1 VTAPAHQAQ
10 LEAAGLSV
18 TFPTRDGNV
27 QAVRDLS
34 FTLER
39 GETLGIVGE
48 SGSGKSTVAL
58 AVLGLLPKY
67 AQVTGSVRLMGRELV
82 GLREDE
88 LAKIRSTTIAY
99 IPQDPLSSLNPAFT
113 VGWQVAETIWT
124 RRNVS
129 KEDAKRRA
137 IELLELVGIPR
148 AAERADNYPHEFSGG
163 MRQRVVIAI
172 AMAND
177 PDVMIAD
184 EPTTALDVTIQ
195 AQVLEAL
202 RAAREQTQASL
213 IIITHDLGVVA
224 GMADR
229 VMVMYAGRAVET
241 GSADTVF
248 YESRMPYTLGL
259 LGSLPR
265 VDTRSGP
272 LRPIPGSP
280 PSLLNLPNACPF
292 APRCPIAYRRCR
304 TEEPALTIVGPDHG
318 TACHRS
324 GELTP
329 GDTGLFAA
337 TSADTEVQAPAAA
350 LADTEGPPPAAPP
363 ADTDGQAPGA
373 ALADTDG
380 QPPAAALGDTEVSAD
395 GDGTRPP
402 PGDGVTLISVHDLV
416 KHFPIRGGKLV
427 RHTVGEAHAVCGVS
441 FDLAERETLGLVGES
456 GCGKSTTARTV
467 LQLLPAT
474 SGSVRYRDTELTGQS
489 RKQLRPMRQ
498 HLQVVFQDP
507 YASLD
512 PRMPVGEIVGEPLKV
527 HGRWNRT
534 TGPARVDRLFELV
547 GLNPEH
553 RNRFPHEFSG
563 GQRQR
568 VGIARALALDPKVL
582 VLDEPVSA
590 LDVSIQA
597 GVVNLLEEL
606 QDRLGLAYLF
616 IAHDLSV
623 VRHICDRVA
632 VMYLGK
638 IVEIGTGTEVYDSP
652 SHPYTQA
659 LLSAVPVPD
668 PAVERERRRIILTG
682 DVPSAVSPP
691 SGCRFR
697 TRCWKAQE
705 ICAEEEPALTERGQG
720 HPVACHF
727 ADVTKVIP
735 G

>member
-1 VTAPAHQAQ
+1 VTAPAYQAQ

-27 QAVRDLS
+27 QAVRELDFS
-34 FTLER
+34 LER
-39 GETLGIVGE
+39 GETIGIVGE

-82 GLREDE
+82 GLREEE

-148 AAERADNYPHEFSGG
+148 AAERADSYPHEFSGG

-213 IIITHDLGVVA
+213 ILITHDLGVVA

-229 VMVMYAGRAVET
+229 VMVMYAGKAVET

-248 YESRMPYTLGL
+248 YHSQMPYTLGL

-265 VDTRSGP
+265 MDTRSGP

-304 TEEPALTIVGPDHG
+304 REEPALTIVGPDHG
-318 TACHRS
+318 AACHRA

-329 GDTGLFAA
+329 GDTSLFAA
-337 TSADTEVQAPAAA
+337 TSADTQVQPPAAA
-350 LADTEGPPPAAPP
+350 LP
-363 ADTDGQAPGA
+363 
-373 ALADTDG
+373 DTDG
-380 QPPAAALGDTEVSAD
+380 QPPAAALPDTDGQPPAAALPDTDGQPPAAALADTEVSAD
-395 GDGTRPP
+395 GDGTWPSV
-402 PGDGVTLISVHDLV
+402 GNGATLISVQDLV
-416 KHFPIRGGKLV
+416 KHFPIRGGKLI
-427 RHTVGEAHAVCGVS
+427 RHTVGEAHAVCGIS

-512 PRMPVGEIVGEPLKV
+512 PRMPVGEIVAEPLKV
-527 HGRWNRT
+527 HGRWDRK
-534 TGPARVDRLFELV
+534 TGPERVDRLFELV

-568 VGIARALALDPKVL
+568 VGVARALALDPKVL

-638 IVEIGTGTEVYDSP
+638 IVEIGTGTQVYDSP

-668 PAVERERRRIILTG
+668 PAIERERRRIILTG

-705 ICAEEEPALTERGQG
+705 ICAQEEPALTERGQG

>member
-1 VTAPAHQAQ
+1 MNQDI
-10 LEAAGLSV
+10 LRAADLSV
-18 TFPTRDGNV
+18 TFSTHEGAV
-27 QAVRDLS
+27 QAVRHLD
-34 FTLER
+34 FRVGR

-58 AVLGLLPKY
+58 AVLGLLSRN
-67 AQVTGSVRLMGRELV
+67 ATVTGSINCQGRELV
-82 GLREDE
+82 GLPEE
-88 LAKIRSTTIAY
+88 KLAQIRGETIAFV
-99 IPQDPLSSLNPAFT
+99 PQDPLSSLNPAFR
-113 VGWQVAETIWT
+113 VGWQISEAIWT
-124 RRNVS
+124 RGKLSR
-129 KEDAKRRA
+129 EDADRRA
-137 IELLELVGIPR
+137 IELLDLVGIPQAAQR
-148 AAERADNYPHEFSGG
+148 AQSYPHEFSGG
-163 MRQRVVIAI
+163 MRQRVVIAM

-177 PDVMIAD
+177 PTVIIAD

-202 RAAREQTQASL
+202 KAARDQAQASL
-213 IIITHDLGVVA
+213 ILITHDLGVVA

-241 GSADTVF
+241 GPANEIYYS
-248 YESRMPYTLGL
+248 SRMPYTLGL

-265 VDTRSGP
+265 LDADSSGP

-280 PSLLNLPNACPF
+280 PSLLNLPPGCSF
-292 APRCPIAYRRCR
+292 AVRCPIAFEQCFREDPPLRDV
-304 TEEPALTIVGPDHG
+304 TALDHQA
-318 TACHRS
+318 ACHRS
-324 GELTP
+324 GELADVGTELFAP
-329 GDTGLFAA
+329 TWTDTGNGLPEFGASDA
-337 TSADTEVQAPAAA
+337 TV
-350 LADTEGPPPAAPP
+350 APP
-363 ADTDGQAPGA
+363 AGQS
-373 ALADTDG
+373 DRTVIEV
-380 QPPAAALGDTEVSAD
+380 TE
-395 GDGTRPP
+395 
-402 PGDGVTLISVHDLV
+402 LV
-416 KHFPIRGGKLV
+416 KHFPIQGGRII
-427 RHTVGEAHAVCGVS
+427 RHQVGEAHAVCGVS
-441 FDLAERETLGLVGES
+441 FDLKERETLGLVGES

-467 LQLLPAT
+467 LQLLKAT
-474 SGSVRYRDTELTGQS
+474 SGSVCYDGTDLTAKT
-489 RKQLRPMRQ
+489 RRELRPLRQ
-498 HLQVVFQDP
+498 DIQVVFQDP

-512 PRMPVGEIVGEPLKV
+512 PRMPVGEIVAEPLRV
-527 HGRWNRT
+527 HGRWDSKS
-534 TGPARVDRLFELV
+534 GPARVDELFAMV

-568 VGIARALALDPKVL
+568 VGIARALALGPKVM

-623 VRHICDRVA
+623 IRHISDRVA

-638 IVEIGTGTEVYDSP
+638 IVEIGTRAQVYDSP

-668 PAVERERRRIILTG
+668 PAIERERTRILLTG
-682 DVPSAVSPP
+682 DVPSALAPP

-697 TRCWKAQE
+697 TRCWKVQS
-705 ICAEEEPALTERGQG
+705 ICAEQEPELIDRGQG

-727 ADVTKVIP
+727 AESAQIVPAAVP
-735 G
+735 

>member
-1 VTAPAHQAQ
+1 MNGDLLTATD
-10 LEAAGLSV
+10 LSV
-18 TFPTRDGNV
+18 TFATHEGKV
-27 QAVRDLS
+27 QAVRNLDFRLGH
-34 FTLER
+34 

-58 AVLGLLPKY
+58 AVLGLLANN
-67 AQVTGSVRLMGRELV
+67 AQVTGSVQCQGTELV
-82 GLREDE
+82 GLSEDR
-88 LAKIRSTTIAY
+88 LAQLRGDTIAFV
-99 IPQDPLSSLNPAFT
+99 PQDPLSSLNPAFK
-113 VGWQVAETIWT
+113 VGWQVSEAIWT
-124 RRNVS
+124 RHKVPRQ
-129 KEDAKRRA
+129 EADRRA
-137 IELLELVGIPR
+137 VELLDLVGIPQ
-148 AAERADNYPHEFSGG
+148 AAERADSYPHEFSGG

-177 PDVMIAD
+177 PKVIIAD

-202 RAAREQTQASL
+202 KAARDQTQASL
-213 IIITHDLGVVA
+213 ILITHDLGVVA

-241 GSADTVF
+241 GPADEI
-248 YESRMPYTLGL
+248 YYRSRMPYTLGL

-265 VDTRSGP
+265 LDSDGSGR

-280 PSLLNLPNACPF
+280 PSLLNLPPGCSF
-292 APRCPIAYRRCR
+292 TVRCPLAYERCLR
-304 TEEPALTIVGPDHG
+304 EEPELRDVTAAEHRA
-318 TACHRS
+318 ACHRS
-324 GELTP
+324 GELDGVGIELFTP
-329 GDTGLFAA
+329 TWTDTGDGL
-337 TSADTEVQAPAAA
+337 VGA
-350 LADTEGPPPAAPP
+350 LGGLTAETPPAATTEASVPN
-363 ADTDGQAPGA
+363 GRKVI
-373 ALADTDG
+373 
-380 QPPAAALGDTEVSAD
+380 EVS
-395 GDGTRPP
+395 
-402 PGDGVTLISVHDLV
+402 DLV
-416 KHFPIRGGKLV
+416 KHFPIRGGALI
-427 RHTVGEAHAVCGVS
+427 RHQVGEAHAVCGVS
-441 FDLAERETLGLVGES
+441 FDLNERETLGLVGES

-467 LQLLPAT
+467 LQLIRAS
-474 SGSVRYRDTELTGQS
+474 SGSVRYDGKDLTTKS
-489 RKQLRPMRQ
+489 RRQLRPLRQ
-498 HLQVVFQDP
+498 DIQVVFQDP

-512 PRMPVGEIVGEPLKV
+512 PRMPVGEIVAEPLRV
-527 HGRWNRT
+527 HGRWDSKN
-534 TGPARVDRLFELV
+534 GPARVSELFEMV

-568 VGIARALALDPKVL
+568 VGIARALSLGPKVI

-623 VRHICDRVA
+623 VRHISDRVA

-638 IVEIGTGTEVYDSP
+638 IVEIGTRDQVYDSP

-668 PAVERERRRIILTG
+668 PEVERQRTRILLTG
-682 DVPSAVSPP
+682 DVPSALWPP
-691 SGCRFR
+691 TGCRFR

-705 ICAEEEPALTERGQG
+705 ICADQEPELIDRGQG

-727 ADVTKVIP
+727 AESAQIVPAAVP
-735 G
+735 